1 MPTKNRNTTSRTTA
15 PHGKKK
21 PSPAGPP
28 GQRSVPLQARSKAR
42 FDAILDAAA
51 ILFADHG
58 FEAVTMDAIAKRAG
72 TPIGS
77 LYQYWEDKRAVFGAI
92 SARSALRG
100 KEAFETLV
108 VALLVP
114 EGKKLP
120 PFGDTLDLVIDGF
133 AALSMSDPTF
143 RAMNRNLGH
152 AGAHLEDELAVH
164 RLLIQKSA
172 EILERYAP
180 KSTPKVRER
189 VAMTLVD
196 SVTTALVL
204 SELRGRAEGQRQLEE
219 VKHMVKLYA
228 MDRLALR

>member
-1 MPTKNRNTTSRTTA
+1 M
-15 PHGKKK
+15 
-21 PSPAGPP
+21 
-28 GQRSVPLQARSKAR
+28 PLQARSRAR

-58 FEAVTMDAIAKRAG
+58 YEAVTMDAIAKRAG

-77 LYQYWEDKRAVFGAI
+77 VYQYWEDKRAVFGAI

-108 VALLVP
+108 VPMIAAR
-114 EGKKLP
+114 GKKLP
-120 PFGDTLDLVIDGF
+120 PFGTTLDAVIDGF
-133 AALSMSDPTF
+133 ALLSMTDPTL

-152 AGAHLEDELAVH
+152 AGARLEDELAVH

-180 KSTPKVRER
+180 RSTPKVRER

-204 SELRGRAEGQRQLEE
+204 MELRGRAEGQRQLEE

-228 MDRLALR
+228 MDRLGVR